1 MFGLTLKDIS
11 LLESVLGVVFKE
23 KKILEESLTH
33 RSYINEHPKR
43 GLNHNERLEFLG
55 DAVLEL
61 VVTEYLYKKYDK
73 PEGELTNWRASL
85 VNAEMLGDLAYELGI
100 DRFIMVSRGEHRDNG
115 KARHYIL
122 ADALEAIIGAMY
134 LDQGYEKCQNFIT
147 KYLLI
152 KLSGIIKNKLYRDS
166 KSLFQ
171 EASQD
176 KLSITP
182 SYYVLREWGPD
193 HAKRFE
199 IGLFLEEEQIA
210 IGEGSS
216 KQEAE
221 QDAAK
226 KGLVVKG
233 W

>member
-1 MFGLTLKDIS
+1 MKELS
-11 LLESVLGVVFKE
+11 LLENILGVVFKD

-33 RSYINEHPKR
+33 RSYINEHPKC

-61 VVTEYLYKKYDK
+61 VVTEYLYRKYDK

-100 DRFIMVSRGEHRDNG
+100 DRFIMVSKGEHKDNG

-134 LDQGYEKCQNFIT
+134 LDQGYEKCQNFIA
-147 KYLLI
+147 KYLLV

-176 KLSITP
+176 IVGITP
-182 SYYVLREWGPD
+182 AYHVLKEWGPD

-199 IGLFLEEEQIA
+199 IGLFLNEEMVA

-221 QDAAK
+221 QDAAQ
-226 KGLVVKG
+226 KGLAVKG

>member
-1 MFGLTLKDIS
+1 MKELS
-11 LLESVLGVVFKE
+11 LLENILGVVFKE
-23 KKILEESLTH
+23 KKILEEALTH
-33 RSYINEHPKR
+33 RSYINEHPKC

-61 VVTEYLYKKYDK
+61 VVTEYLYTKYDK

-100 DRFIMVSRGEHRDNG
+100 DRFIMVSKGEHKDNG

-134 LDQGYEKCQNFIT
+134 LDQGYKKCEDFIV
-147 KYLLI
+147 KYLLV
-152 KLSGIIKNKLYRDS
+152 KLPGIIKNKLYRDS

-171 EASQD
+171 EASQE
-176 KLSITP
+176 KVGITP
-182 SYYVLREWGPD
+182 SYHVLREWGPD

-199 IGLFLEEEQIA
+199 IGLFLNEEMVA

-221 QDAAK
+221 QDAAQ
-226 KGLVVKG
+226 KGLAVKG